1 MIHLKKGVKR
11 KWKTFKRRG
20 LENLRT
26 SGKTL
31 TGTSTLMLTTETGK
45 GRTAMN
51 NEKIM
56 IEAVIKAFV
65 GKLKEKE
72 QSVKIGI
79 AWEAVVTD
87 KDIDEL
93 VKEIC
98 GDD

>member
-1 MIHLKKGVKR
+1 
-11 KWKTFKRRG
+11 
-20 LENLRT
+20 
-26 SGKTL
+26 
-31 TGTSTLMLTTETGK
+31 
-45 GRTAMN
+45 MN
-51 NEKIM
+51 NEKII

-79 AWEAVVTD
+79 EWKAVVTD
-87 KDIDEL
+87 EDIDES

>member
-1 MIHLKKGVKR
+1 
-11 KWKTFKRRG
+11 
-20 LENLRT
+20 
-26 SGKTL
+26 
-31 TGTSTLMLTTETGK
+31 
-45 GRTAMN
+45 MN

-72 QSVKIGI
+72 KSVKIGI

>member
-1 MIHLKKGVKR
+1 
-11 KWKTFKRRG
+11 
-20 LENLRT
+20 
-26 SGKTL
+26 
-31 TGTSTLMLTTETGK
+31 
-45 GRTAMN
+45 MN

-79 AWEAVVTD
+79 EWEAAVTD

-93 VKEIC
+93 VKEVC

>member
-1 MIHLKKGVKR
+1 M
-11 KWKTFKRRG
+11 
-20 LENLRT
+20 
-26 SGKTL
+26 
-31 TGTSTLMLTTETGK
+31 TGTSTLMQITETGK

-79 AWEAVVTD
+79 EWEAVVTD

>member
-11 KWKTFKRRG
+11 KWKTSKRRG
-20 LENLRT
+20 LANRRA

-31 TGTSTLMLTTETGK
+31 TSTSTLMQTTETGK

-72 QSVKIGI
+72 QAVKIGI
-79 AWEAVVTD
+79 EWGS
-87 KDIDEL
+87 
-93 VKEIC
+93 C
-98 GDD
+98 GYR

>member
-1 MIHLKKGVKR
+1 
-11 KWKTFKRRG
+11 
-20 LENLRT
+20 
-26 SGKTL
+26 
-31 TGTSTLMLTTETGK
+31 
-45 GRTAMN
+45 MN

-79 AWEAVVTD
+79 DWEAVVTD

-98 GDD
+98 GND